1 MLSLDLA
8 RARGADAPKR
18 GEQTPAV
25 LRHARLLVEKAQHS
39 GRGRVRLDWLL
50 ARRSIVV
57 MVVLLRSADMDVSGE
72 K

>member
-1 MLSLDLA
+1 M
-8 RARGADAPKR
+8 
-18 GEQTPAV
+18 PAV
-25 LRHARLLVEKAQHS
+25 LRYARLLVEKARQS

-57 MVVLLRSADMDVSGE
+57 MVVLRSADMDVSGA